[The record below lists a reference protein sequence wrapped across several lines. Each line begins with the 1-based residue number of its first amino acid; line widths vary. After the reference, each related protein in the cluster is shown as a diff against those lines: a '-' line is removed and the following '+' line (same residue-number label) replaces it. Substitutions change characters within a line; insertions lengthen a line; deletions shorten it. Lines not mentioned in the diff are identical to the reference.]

1 MEKSELN
8 QAAPEHSGGVHGR
21 SRVCFLMLT
30 DAVALYGILAA
41 VLCVYRWLGGDYS
54 LSILAD
60 LWPLPAAVVLCNIF
74 ARVYCGSVLHP
85 GGGCSPIEELR
96 RLTISVVG
104 GYVLL
109 FAYLALTRS
118 TEHYTRLGLC
128 VSMAFSILLLPIFRY
143 WTRVLLKKYGIGQ
156 IPVLIAGAGKTG
168 KVVGAELKRDRFFGF
183 KIMGY
188 LEDGRHAPEPDLPG
202 GEVVGKVDDAVDIA
216 RKMDVDYLV
225 AALPV
230 ERCTIHLDDW
240 LRHFNHVLIVPAN
253 RVFPILWSQPLDL
266 CGLGSMEIGNRLRR
280 PLGRFIKTLFEC
292 VIATLAVIFLFPVF
306 IILAI
311 LVKCS
316 SRGPVIYRAKRLGVN
331 GSTIEVWKFRTMYAD
346 ADQRLAKLLAENP
359 DLKKEWDENFKL
371 KNDPRVTPLGK
382 ILRKTSLDELPQF
395 VNVLRG
401 EMAVIGPRPIVEK
414 EIDYY
419 GRHYE
424 VFSRVK
430 PGITGFWQVS
440 GRSDTTY
447 ERRIELDMYY
457 INNWSIWLDYYI
469 FLKTIKEVL
478 TCRGAQ

>member
-1 MEKSELN
+1 MEKTKLN
-8 QAAPEHSGGVHGR
+8 PASDRSGWCQGR
-21 SRVCFLMLT
+21 VRVWSLVLT
-30 DAVALYGILAA
+30 DAVSLYGILAA
-41 VLCVYRWLGGDYS
+41 VLAVYQWLGGDYS

-60 LWPLPAAVVLCNIF
+60 LWPLPVAVVICNIF
-74 ARVYCGSVLHP
+74 ARVYCGSFLYP

-96 RLTISVVG
+96 RLTLSVLS
-104 GYVLL
+104 GYILL
-109 FAYLALTRS
+109 FAYLSLTRS
-118 TEHYTRLGLC
+118 SEHYTRMGLC
-128 VSMAFSILLLPIFRY
+128 ISMLFSILLLPIFRY
-143 WTRVLLKKYGIGQ
+143 WTRLLLKKCGIGQ
-156 IPVLIAGAGKTG
+156 IRVLIAGTGKTG
-168 KVVGAELKRDRFFGF
+168 QTVGMELKRDRFFGF
-183 KIMGY
+183 KTMGY
-188 LEDGRHAPEPDLPG
+188 LDDGRETAEGDLPG
-202 GEVVGKVDDAVDIA
+202 GQVVGRIQDAAEIA
-216 RKMDVDYLV
+216 ARMDVDYLV

-230 ERCTIHLDDW
+230 TQSSVYLDDW
-240 LRHFNHVLIVPAN
+240 LRHFSHVLIVPAN
-253 RVFPILWSQPLDL
+253 RVFPILWVQPLDL
-266 CGLGSMEIGNRLRR
+266 CGLGSMEIGNRLKR
-280 PLGRFIKTLFEC
+280 PLGRFLKVIFEC
-292 VIATLAVIFLFPVF
+292 VISFFAVVFLFPVF
-306 IILAI
+306 IVLAV

-331 GSTIEVWKFRTMYAD
+331 GRPIEVWKFRTMYAD
-346 ADQRLAKLLAENP
+346 ADRRLAKLLAENP
-359 DLKKEWDENFKL
+359 ELKKEWDDNFKL

-401 EMAVIGPRPIVEK
+401 EMAVIGPRPIVER
-414 EIDYY
+414 EVAYY
-419 GRHYE
+419 GKHYE